1 MIASAIP
8 SRPLAGCRDVDS
20 LKTAVREMCAEFGRV
35 TRLEILTM
43 VEAEKR
49 QAVCFLRLES
59 ESQESR
65 LMASLGWGR
74 FGQDVLLVV
83 DLSAARD

>member
-1 MIASAIP
+1 
-8 SRPLAGCRDVDS
+8 
-20 LKTAVREMCAEFGRV
+20 
-35 TRLEILTM
+35 
-43 VEAEKR
+43 
-49 QAVCFLRLES
+49 VCFLRLES

-74 FGQDVLLVV
+74 FGQDVLVVV

>member
-49 QAVCFLRLES
+49 HAVCFLRLES
-59 ESQESR
+59 EAQESR
-65 LMASLGWGR
+65 LMASLGLGR
-74 FGQDVLLVV
+74 FGNDVLVVV
-83 DLSAARD
+83 DLDEQR